1 MKEEESNCE
10 YIIRIILSILLIPV
24 LILLHLYVK
33 IKFDIDKKKE
43 LVFDDSEINEEK
55 ILMEEERERK
65 WKEEWWHK
73 HYILRFLYNLP
84 PRDIMTNR

>member
-1 MKEEESNCE
+1 M
-10 YIIRIILSILLIPV
+10 ILSILFIPV
-24 LILLHLYVK
+24 LILVHLYVI

>member
-1 MKEEESNCE
+1 MIEEERKCE
-10 YIIRIILSILLIPV
+10 YIIRMILSILFIPV
-24 LILLHLYVK
+24 LILVHLYVI